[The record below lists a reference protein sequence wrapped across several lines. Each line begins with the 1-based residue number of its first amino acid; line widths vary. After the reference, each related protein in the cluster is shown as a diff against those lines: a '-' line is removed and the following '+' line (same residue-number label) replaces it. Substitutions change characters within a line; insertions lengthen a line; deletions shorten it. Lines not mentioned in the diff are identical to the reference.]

1 MTRIELEKKN
11 KQELKTIC
19 KDMGIH
25 YYHGKSILKKDEM
38 IDEICRCLEKQDD
51 ANDINKRIAET
62 CYNEKCTNKYADE
75 SKLERVVTA
84 PIGTL
89 LAFYE
94 PGTTKLNTAK
104 ITNRNKSKKLIKC
117 ETQYGREFIVSF
129 ESIVWV
135 KTGSRWP
142 KGIYNILKKKKVEE
156 NEREKV
162 CHE

>member
-1 MTRIELEKKN
+1 MTKEQLKTMNKKELVAICKENNITHYHGKN
-11 KQELKTIC
+11 VLGKQELINAITSA
-19 KDMGIH
+19 M
-25 YYHGKSILKKDEM
+25 
-38 IDEICRCLEKQDD
+38 EKQDD
-51 ANDINKRIAET
+51 IDDAKKAIEESGNVSVEHVDHSN
-62 CYNEKCTNKYADE
+62 E
-75 SKLERVVTA
+75 SKLDRVITA

-89 LAFYE
+89 IAFYE

-156 NEREKV
+156 NESEKV
-162 CHE
+162 